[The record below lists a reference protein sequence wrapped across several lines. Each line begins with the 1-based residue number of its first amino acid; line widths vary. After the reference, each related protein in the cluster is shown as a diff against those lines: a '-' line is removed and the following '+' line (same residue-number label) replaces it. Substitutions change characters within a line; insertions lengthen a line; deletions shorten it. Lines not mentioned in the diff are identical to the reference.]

1 MPTSKNGV
9 VKPNDDRHAKL
20 FRQANLGLFP
30 SLSARLTNTLSRRI
44 EEGLTTTPA
53 DPSLLRLGIVSA
65 GIASEPEVR
74 DWIKE
79 TLNELFGQS
88 L

>member
-20 FRQANLGLFP
+20 FRQANP
-30 SLSARLTNTLSRRI
+30 LSARLTNTLSRRI

-79 TLNELFGQS
+79 TLHELFGQS